1 MTSPRVLLYA
11 DLRTNHAL
19 AWLEGLRSADIDV
32 LPVSS
37 QIVDSDVPFARD
49 PVAAARAALVRRKLN
64 RKVRSTFVPA
74 GEVPSGDPSM
84 TTDGRD
90 LVQIL
95 ETSITP
101 LRLPAQMQLLR
112 RQIDRYEPD
121 VVHALRVP
129 YEGLIALQASS
140 QTPVALS
147 CWGQDFSR
155 QAGRDPLLARW
166 VKRSLPRA
174 AGLHVDAK
182 VDLQRAREYGWSADR
197 PTLHAAGNF
206 GVRSDRVFE
215 IERSGPLK
223 IVYPRGRRQY
233 IRHELFLGMITA
245 FASDPRFEFH
255 GVGLAGDPATE
266 ALAQRVGSDRLKV
279 YPELDSPSYLAILR
293 QADLVVSPSL
303 SDGTPNSLLEALV
316 SGASILATDIPSVR
330 ELLRHDPRS
339 RLISADDSAAWSSS
353 LRDMAPALERRRR
366 EPVRLSRLPEEHNA
380 EANKARVRTFY
391 EEVISWSRAGR

>member
-1 MTSPRVLLYA
+1 MGSTDELK
-11 DLRTNHAL
+11 
-19 AWLEGLRSADIDV
+19 E
-32 LPVSS
+32 LPATLSS
-37 QIVDSDVPFARD
+37 SG
-49 PVAAARAALVRRKLN
+49 
-64 RKVRSTFVPA
+64 PA
-74 GEVPSGDPSM
+74 GEVQSGDPSV

-90 LVQIL
+90 LVQML

-255 GVGLAGDPATE
+255 GPVETAGIAQVRLIQPKSRFWS
-266 ALAQRVGSDRLKV
+266 ALASKPTAVGR
-279 YPELDSPSYLAILR
+279 SPR
-293 QADLVVSPSL
+293 RC
-303 SDGTPNSLLEALV
+303 TPR
-316 SGASILATDIPSVR
+316 P
-330 ELLRHDPRS
+330 
-339 RLISADDSAAWSSS
+339 
-353 LRDMAPALERRRR
+353 
-366 EPVRLSRLPEEHNA
+366 
-380 EANKARVRTFY
+380 
-391 EEVISWSRAGR
+391 